1 MFESIQS
8 MIDNITNSKVDIS
21 NANIYEEFKL
31 PIEYLKSDIYEIDP
45 IVKSDLEID
54 FCDTSDNVTN
64 TMYDHLLLPE
74 DVFDTKCM
82 VRNNMYTTNV
92 KYLQETQQL
101 VKNMTIFNERDCSKI
116 DSHELLGVWKET
128 KQNPWFLD
136 KYCYIDWKIFRHFN
150 ESHIFLQ
157 VLSFMNMS
165 SPFLALIVPILFLI
179 FPFLILKLQGIP
191 ISFTAYLNTLKLIAK
206 DHFIGKMLNIQNLKI
221 ETVFYVLFSIGFY
234 CMQIYQNVNICMRF
248 YNNLSN
254 INNYL
259 IHMKS
264 YIEKTTHKMNLFLE
278 INKDHVYYEE
288 FNYDV
293 HYHNNSLQELYQL
306 LEGIRFQPSI
316 FKITE
321 VGYLLKVF
329 YIVHSNMEYHKAIQY
344 SVGFNGYIN
353 NLKAILCHVE
363 NKAVNFAEF
372 STKKTIFKNQYY
384 PPLHNEPHVVKNDA
398 AVNKTII
405 TGPNASGKT
414 TLLKTTMLNIIF
426 TQQYGVGFYSNCFL
440 QPYHY
445 IHSYL
450 NIPDTSGRDSLF
462 QAEARRCKQI
472 IDLIQNNSSKRHFVI
487 FDELFSGT
495 NPVEASKSAYA
506 FLLYLSKYENVDF
519 ILTTHYTSI
528 CKKLEKR
535 SKIKNYKMNVLID
548 GNKLSYTY
556 KMMKGVSKIQGALI
570 VLEEMNFPNEI
581 IDCIKKD

>member
-8 MIDNITNSKVDIS
+8 MIDDMTNSKVDIS
-21 NANIYEEFKL
+21 NADIHDEFKL
-31 PIEYLKSDIYEIDP
+31 PIQYLETDVYEIDDN
-45 IVKSDLEID
+45 IAADLEID
-54 FCDTSDNVTN
+54 FCDVSGHMSN

-74 DVFDTKCM
+74 DVFDMKCI
-82 VRNNMYTTNV
+82 VRNNMYTTNADF
-92 KYLQETQQL
+92 LQETQQ
-101 VKNMTIFNERDCSKI
+101 VIKNMKPFNENDCSKI
-116 DSHELLGVWKET
+116 DSCELLKVWKET

-150 ESHIFLQ
+150 ESQTFLQ

-165 SPFLALIVPILFLI
+165 SPFLALIVPLLFLI
-179 FPFLILKLQGIP
+179 FPFLILKIQGIP
-191 ISFTAYLNTLKLIAK
+191 ISFTTYINTLKIIAK
-206 DHFIGKMLNIQNLKI
+206 DHFIGKMLNIQNMKI
-221 ETVFYVLFSIGFY
+221 ETVLYVFFSIGFY

-248 YNNLSN
+248 YNNLSSVN
-254 INNYL
+254 THLSN
-259 IHMKS
+259 MRT
-264 YIEKTTHKMNLFLE
+264 YIERTLHKTDLFLKL
-278 INKDHVYYEE
+278 NKDLIYYKE
-288 FNYDV
+288 FNDDV
-293 HYHNNSLQELYQL
+293 LHYSNSLRELQQML
-306 LEGIRFQPSI
+306 KSIRFEPSI
-316 FKITE
+316 FKITD

-329 YIVHSNMEYHKAIQY
+329 YVLHSNIEYHKAIQY

-363 NKAVNFAEF
+363 NKAVNFATF
-372 STKKTIFKNQYY
+372 SSKKTMFKDQYY
-384 PPLHNEPHVVKNDA
+384 PPLHKEPLVVKNDTL
-398 AVNKTII
+398 VNKSII

-414 TLLKTTMLNIIF
+414 TLLKTTSLNIIF
-426 TQQYGVGFYSNCFL
+426 TQQYGVGFYSDCVL

-472 IDLIQNNSSKRHFVI
+472 IDLIQNNSKKRHFVI

-506 FLLYLSKYENVDF
+506 FLLYLSNYENVDF

-535 SKIKNYKMNVLID
+535 SKIKNYKMNVLVD
-548 GNKLSYTY
+548 DNKLSYTY
-556 KMMKGVSKIQGALI
+556 KMTKGISKVQGALI